1 MIFYAILTAKS
12 TLYESC
18 GLLGTL
24 MSKDFIWDVL
34 QEDAIKF
41 CVIYEV
47 HKDCVTPNP
56 TYIHRYW
63 RSCKYLCSTF
73 SFPCPNF
80 FCNLP
85 QMFVD
90 KLVFHQ
96 TRIASNTWYFL
107 YLILVYLEICYL
119 INSINSY
126 FDTWFVFRKP
136 NFFQ

>member
-1 MIFYAILTAKS
+1 MKFILAEFSRMILYACLTTKSILRS
-12 TLYESC
+12 F

-34 QEDAIKF
+34 QEDVIKF

-56 TYIHRYW
+56 TFMHRYW

-90 KLVFHQ
+90 KLVFQQ
-96 TRIASNTWYFL
+96 TRIASYTSYFI
-107 YLILVYLEICYL
+107 YLILVCFKISNPV
-119 INSINSY
+119 NSIY
-126 FDTWFVFRKP
+126 
-136 NFFQ
+136 